1 VQVQRRVSIECPLL
15 ALGMVSIQADP
26 SGPEAGG
33 LVMLDA
39 VQTGAEGGRL
49 IPPAILPPARDPSV
63 LILAARMKNNQIAG
77 WPKAMFEEDAWRPPI
92 PGAPLFVMH
101 PAAVKTVLTDDVDFP
116 QGHLARRV
124 MRPAWG
130 KGLLTAQLEDW
141 RAQRHAAAGAFR
153 PADMAAFAPTFARFA
168 ETALGRWTA
177 STGPTDILAEMSRV
191 TFDIILET
199 MLSGG
204 DGFGEAFEQVMDLE
218 SVFARM
224 RLSYFLAPD
233 AYHAGRA
240 EPLSAGGQALAADI
254 LAMVRRR
261 RGEPERGDL
270 VDLLIKAGFDDELLA
285 DNLRGFMVAG
295 HGTTAVTLAWALY
308 LVAAH
313 PPTAAR
319 IRAEA
324 DALAGVSGELGPEQ
338 AQRLTFTRQ
347 VICEAMRLYPTIF
360 VTTRVAQKDVELAGH
375 RVKAGRRINIPIY
388 AIHRHRRLW
397 SDPDV
402 FDPDRFAPGAAPV
415 DRYSYLPFGAGP
427 RICLGAT
434 FAMVEATTILAT
446 LVRAAEFELVPGHEV
461 RLFARVALMP
471 EGGMPLRVRPREG

>member
-1 VQVQRRVSIECPLL
+1 MDDLPHVSAPR
-15 ALGMVSIQADP
+15 
-26 SGPEAGG
+26 
-33 LVMLDA
+33 LV
-39 VQTGAEGGRL
+39 
-49 IPPAILPPARDPSV
+49 PPAILPDERDPSLPV
-63 LILAARMKNNQIAG
+63 AAARTWKNQIAG
-77 WPKAMFEEDAWRPPI
+77 WPKAVFEEDAWRPPI
-92 PGAPLFVMH
+92 PGAPLFIMH
-101 PAAVKTVLTDDVDFP
+101 PAAVKTVMTDDVDFP

-130 KGLLTAQLEDW
+130 KGLLTAQHEDW

-153 PADMAAFAPTFARFA
+153 PAEMADFAPTFVRIA
-168 ETALGRWTA
+168 EAALSRWTA
-177 STGPTDILAEMSRV
+177 SAGPTDVAAEMSRM
-191 TFDIILET
+191 TFDIIMET

-204 DGFGEAFEQVMDLE
+204 DGFGDALAQVIDLE
-218 SVFARM
+218 SVFARL
-224 RLSYFLAPD
+224 RLSYFFAPD
-233 AYHAGRA
+233 AFHAGRK

-261 RGEPERGDL
+261 RAAPERDDL
-270 VDLLIKAGFDDELLA
+270 VDLLMKAGFDDELLA

-295 HGTTAVTLAWALY
+295 HGTTAVTLTWALY
-308 LVAAH
+308 LLAAH

-324 DALAGVSGELGPEQ
+324 DALGDLGPEQ

-347 VICEAMRLYPTIF
+347 AISEAMRLYPPIF
-360 VTTRVAQKDVELAGH
+360 VTTRVAQKDTELAGH
-375 RVKAGRRINIPIY
+375 RIKAGTRINIPIY

-397 SDPDV
+397 TDPDA
-402 FDPDRFAPGAAPV
+402 FDPDRFAPGAPLP

-427 RICLGAT
+427 RICIGAT

-461 RLFARVALMP
+461 KLMARVALTP
-471 EGGMPLRVRPREG
+471 EGAMPLRVRARKG